1 MSDIG
6 PGTEL
11 EFIGP
16 LDGNEPED
24 GRLMIGA
31 IYATRAVIE
40 YEGDPCYRCRSGVF
54 IRLTI
59 NNGHIYSPCV
69 FRPIRDGQERIERKA
84 VKRVCEPA

>member
-1 MSDIG
+1 MGDIG

-16 LDGNEPED
+16 DELNGNQSGLMLGAVYVVREIIDPGDFCLICMRSWVNLDVGPFP
-24 GRLMIGA
+24 
-31 IYATRAVIE
+31 YV
-40 YEGDPCYRCRSGVF
+40 YCPC
-54 IRLTI
+54 L
-59 NNGHIYSPCV
+59 